1 VAWVWLFVAIVA
13 EVIATTALKS
23 AQGFTR
29 LWPSILVVL
38 GYGIAFYCLSEVVKS
53 LPLALSYAIWSGVGV
68 ALIALLGWLL
78 FGQKLDAPALLG
90 LVLIVSGVLVINI
103 FSKVMNH

>member
-38 GYGIAFYCLSEVVKS
+38 GYSIAFYCLSEVVKS

>member
-1 VAWVWLFVAIVA
+1 MAWVWLFVAIVA